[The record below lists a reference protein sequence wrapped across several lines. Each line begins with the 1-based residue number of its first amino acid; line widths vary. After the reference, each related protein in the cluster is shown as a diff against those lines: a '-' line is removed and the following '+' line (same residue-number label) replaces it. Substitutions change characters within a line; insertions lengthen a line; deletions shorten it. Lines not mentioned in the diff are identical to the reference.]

1 MPHTIIFNTGSILFT
16 TTSLGIGTGSATS
29 SLSNH
34 PIWSGSNPANNVS
47 SSAYAAVS
55 YFTSS
60 FVSISVSQ
68 SLHHYGNTTTTGSF
82 EMIGIVTESNGN
94 ASHSRF
100 YRHITHNQTT
110 SVYPRGI
117 TSSLSL
123 GFGDGGDWS
132 IYKPL
137 ESNPTHQF
145 TQHEKTFMYVS
156 RSGKLGFKT
165 DNPKDDID
173 FKADSIKFRSDD
185 GSKELEFT
193 NGKFTTK
200 KFQGVAVGGEVTAET
215 SGSEIVMSYTPG
227 TFDAPS
233 TASAGDVL
241 GTITWEDLSIS
252 ERRDATAMQIQG
264 VVNAV
269 AEDSTAIKGSMNF
282 GIGSATAGDELTEVM
297 QLHEGGL
304 TLSSSL
310 SGYDSILTSQ
320 GGVIIGHT
328 QDDSDRRIIFYN
340 QEVEKRWVMGV
351 DESQSKFSINLGSAF
366 AANNDFELDGGGNVV
381 LQGDLYADQLRA
393 TGGYP
398 TFTGSVLPI
407 DGGTF

>member
-16 TTSLGIGTGSATS
+16 TTSLSIATGSTTS

-82 EMIGIVTESNGN
+82 EMIGVVTESNGY

-100 YRHITHNQTT
+100 YRHVTHNATT
-110 SVYPRGI
+110 SVFPRAI

-123 GFGDGGDWS
+123 GFSDDGDWS

-137 ESNPTHQF
+137 ESNPTRNF

-165 DNPKDDID
+165 ENPKDDID

-200 KFQGVAVGGEVTAET
+200 KFKGIATGGETVTET

-227 TFDAPS
+227 TFNAPS
-233 TASAGDVL
+233 TASVGDAL

-264 VVNAV
+264 VVNGV
-269 AEDSTAIKGSMNF
+269 ANDGSAIKGSMNF
-282 GIGSATAGDELTEVM
+282 AIGSSVAGEPISETM

-304 TLSSSL
+304 ILSSSKVD
-310 SGYDSILTSQ
+310 YDASLHTH
-320 GGVIIGHT
+320 GKMYVGHT
-328 QDDSDRRIIFYN
+328 YDDSDREIIFYN
-340 QEVEKRWVMGV
+340 QEVEKRWVIGV
-351 DESQSKFSINLGSAF
+351 DESQSKFSIHSSIGF
-366 AANNDFELDGGGNVV
+366 TTNNDFELDAAGNVV
-381 LQGDLYADQLRA
+381 IQGDLYADQLRV

>member
-16 TTSLGIGTGSATS
+16 TTSLGIATGSATS
-29 SLSNH
+29 SLSDH

-82 EMIGIVTESNGN
+82 EMIGVVTESNGYP
-94 ASHSRF
+94 SHSRF
-100 YRHITHNQTT
+100 YRHVTHNQTT

-123 GFGDGGDWS
+123 GFGDDGDWS

-137 ESNPTHQF
+137 ESNPTYQF

-200 KFQGVAVGGEVTAET
+200 KFKGIAAGGEVIAET

-227 TFDAPS
+227 TFEAPS
-233 TASAGDVL
+233 TASEGDVL
-241 GTITWEDLSIS
+241 GTITWEDLSIN

-264 VVNAV
+264 IVNAV
-269 AEDSTAIKGSMNF
+269 AGDGSSIKGSMNF
-282 GIGSATAGDELTEVM
+282 GIGSSVAGEPITEVM
-297 QLHEGGL
+297 QLHQYGL
-304 TLSSSL
+304 TLSSSI
-310 SGYDSILTSQ
+310 SGEDSILTSH
-320 GGVIIGHT
+320 GGVVIGHT
-328 QDDSDRRIIFYN
+328 QDDSDRRIFFYN
-340 QEVEKRWVMGV
+340 HEPEKRWVMGV
-351 DESQSKFSINLGSAF
+351 DESQSKFSINLGTVF
-366 AANNDFELDGGGNVV
+366 ATNNDFELDGGGNLV

-398 TFTGSVLPI
+398 NFTGSTIGI
-407 DGGTF
+407 DGGSF